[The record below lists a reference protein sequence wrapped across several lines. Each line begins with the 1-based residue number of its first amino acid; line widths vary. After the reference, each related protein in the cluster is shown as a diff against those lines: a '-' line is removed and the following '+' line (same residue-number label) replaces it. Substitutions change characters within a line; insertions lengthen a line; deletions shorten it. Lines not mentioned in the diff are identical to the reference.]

1 MICIGQFDVRR
12 DVFQVKVWFQN
23 RRMKWKRVKG
33 TKLVK
38 DKVDGQMK
46 PIMADSVTSTNTV
59 LPDTSPFPP
68 LPDTPLPNLAGN
80 ATPMATIP
88 DSLTDDHSP
97 PDTS

>member
-1 MICIGQFDVRR
+1 MGR
-12 DVFQVKVWFQN
+12 DVLQVKVWFQN

-46 PIMADSVTSTNTV
+46 PIMADSVTSSD
-59 LPDTSPFPP
+59 PAPF
-68 LPDTPLPNLAGN
+68 PDTPRPLPHLAPGN
-80 ATPMATIP
+80 NHPPPPLAAMP
-88 DSLTDDHSP
+88 DSLTDDPSQ

>member
-1 MICIGQFDVRR
+1 MSDVKY
-12 DVFQVKVWFQN
+12 DVKYDVLQVKVWFQN

-46 PIMADSVTSTNTV
+46 PIMADSVTSTNSV
-59 LPDTSPFPP
+59 MPDTGPFPP
-68 LPDTPLPNLAGN
+68 LPDTPLPHLPGS
-80 ATPMATIP
+80 ATPLATMP
-88 DSLTDDHSP
+88 DSLSDDPSP